1 MSSVDFLSLL
11 DYVCGNELLLR
22 QQDEFLFYRMTLLP
36 RFLLT
41 TPTNLWSRCER
52 VKACLTIC
60 PTCGHEYKAVAA
72 TAAASSSSFANTHNH
87 SNNCV
92 YQQLCL
98 PRNYHQEKGIVRK
111 FLRQRWHQTKTE
123 VALEMG
129 FHPSHIISAYMHRF
143 PNNNHP
149 NYRHAGELVEV
160 LLDLEETKSPSWDV
174 TELMA
179 WFLLAPDISTLPP
192 PPSSSSVK
200 RRSTKTTTHLQQRLF
215 DSIMPP
221 GATAAATSTT
231 TTKDDLVNE
240 TLRLVAMVRCKICF
254 YQEANILT
262 LHCGH
267 VFLCTDCSQRQKQ
280 CPVCREH
287 IVSKIKVYRG

>member
-1 MSSVDFLSLL
+1 MST
-11 DYVCGNELLLR
+11 R
-22 QQDEFLFYRMTLLP
+22 
-36 RFLLT
+36 
-41 TPTNLWSRCER
+41 LWRHHHHHH
-52 VKACLTIC
+52 LQILIITII
-60 PTCGHEYKAVAA
+60 VV
-72 TAAASSSSFANTHNH
+72 SSSKLSSGEGNSAQIPSSTMA
-87 SNNCV
+87 SN
-92 YQQLCL
+92 QDWGSIGDGLS
-98 PRNYHQEKGIVRK
+98 H
-111 FLRQRWHQTKTE
+111 T
-123 VALEMG
+123 
-129 FHPSHIISAYMHRF
+129 SHIISAYMQIF
-143 PNNNHP
+143 PNTNHP

-192 PPSSSSVK
+192 PPSSSSSVK

-240 TLRLVAMVRCKICF
+240 ALRLVAKVRCKICF

-262 LHCGH
+262 LHCAH
-267 VFLCTDCSQRQKQ
+267 VFLCTDCAQRQKPTSMQ
-280 CPVCREH
+280 QLLRKRQRNFLSLNHFNLVRQYHHTHHGWTYSPLLLNHKERK
-287 IVSKIKVYRG
+287 STFMSTQ